1 MGYTCIQWDTDSV
14 DWKELGADVEYN
26 RVMKKVKPGSIMLFH
41 NNAKY
46 TPENLEKIINE
57 LQKQGYVFK
66 PVGEMIYKN
75 DYTIDEQGI
84 QHKNI

>member
-1 MGYTCIQWDTDSV
+1 
-14 DWKELGADVEYN
+14 
-26 RVMKKVKPGSIMLFH
+26 MKKVKPGSIMLFH

>member
-1 MGYTCIQWDTDSV
+1 
-14 DWKELGADVEYN
+14 
-26 RVMKKVKPGSIMLFH
+26 MKNVKPGSILLFH

-46 TPENLEKIINE
+46 TPENLERIIKE
-57 LQKQGYVFK
+57 LQDQGYEFK

-75 DYTIDEQGI
+75 DYNVDSQGI